1 MPVEERS
8 TRSTERCDQHP
19 ARSAVARCDGCG
31 RPLCLSCAVP
41 VRGSVLGVECLP
53 EPLALETPV
62 PARPPRSSPLR
73 QVAGAALLV
82 ALGATTLPWSRFGVG
97 SGALGAW
104 DQPPRWSSLAA
115 GAALFGCLAWAMR
128 RVFLP
133 SARWMDAVIAGLG
146 GLVVAGSIMS
156 IWHPPAFTR
165 AWIGPWLALVAG
177 AVACGASLAER
188 RRGREPSPAPI

>member
-1 MPVEERS
+1 MPAEERS

-19 ARSAVARCDGCG
+19 TRSAVVRCEGCG

-53 EPLALETPV
+53 EPLTAGTPA
-62 PARPPRSSPLR
+62 PAGTPRSSPLR
-73 QVAGAALLV
+73 QVAGAALLM
-82 ALGATTLPWSRFGVG
+82 ALVATTLPWSRFGVG

-115 GAALFGCLAWAMR
+115 GAALFGCLAWGVR

-133 SARWMDAVIAGLG
+133 SARWMDAVVAGLG
-146 GLVVAGSIMS
+146 GLVGAGAILS

-165 AWIGPWLALVAG
+165 AWVGPWLALVAG
-177 AVACGASLAER
+177 ALACGASLAD
-188 RRGREPSPAPI
+188 RRGGRGRSPAPS